1 MCYMWLWR
9 GKFCIRA
16 CLEKAE
22 PFQSHQKYVYAVC
35 FDGQGHS

>member
-9 GKFCIRA
+9 GKFGIRA

-22 PFQSHQKYVYAVC
+22 PFQSHQYVYAVC